1 MTASPPIL
9 FNHLKHHLG
18 AVHLYIETEKTNHY
32 TNLLCIGASQ
42 ADFYIG
48 DLQLNDIREEILQKL
63 SNMHLSGKEEY
74 VNWLQENGGFQ
85 QVALSDGSIWI
96 LLEGT
101 DADCYIHI
109 HPGRYSP
116 HTIRIKASTLK
127 TAIALCC
134 AGVLSPKD
142 ISTEKVNVV
151 RRDLKLSPIREV
163 KDAATILEAVQLI
176 LGILN

>member
-18 AVHLYIETEKTNHY
+18 AVRSYIETEKTNHY

-48 DLQLNDIREEILQKL
+48 DLQLNQIRKEILENL
-63 SNMHLSGKEEY
+63 LVMHLSDKDEY
-74 VNWLQENGGFQ
+74 INWLQDNGGFQ
-85 QVALSDGSIWI
+85 QMELSDGSIWI

-109 HPGRYSP
+109 HPGRYLP

-127 TAIALCC
+127 TAIVLCC
-134 AGVLSPKD
+134 NEVISPED
-142 ISTEKVNVV
+142 ITTEKVNAV
-151 RRDLKLSPIREV
+151 RKEL
-163 KDAATILEAVQLI
+163 QL
-176 LGILN
+176 LAMRRMRVPS